1 MICAGTPRPNGDQRS
16 SYYEIGDDRSVSL
29 ADLPGVW
36 GRQRPKLQS
45 LPATCAAATGLF
57 SYATFCL
64 NKSRYTYSINSSTP
78 KYSFYKLSSDLRKL
92 SLAVYFADI
101 IKFTSAAEQSDG
113 DILRFFA
120 MTLYKLEKE
129 NSDLSLIKA
138 IFELRTASMLGF
150 MPDLR
155 ACSECACYEHEK
167 MIFLWEESKI
177 ICGDCFDSFFSESL
191 HYMLSSSLLYAMR
204 YVVYSPLEKV
214 YGFSLK
220 GETAERF
227 YYFAEFY
234 LQRQLGRDFKSLD
247 YYKNLKDY

>member
-1 MICAGTPRPNGDQRS
+1 MLDTVDGIVLGKRD
-16 SYYEIGDDRSVSL
+16 IGENNCFLDIL
-29 ADLPGVW
+29 TNEFGVVEVTAH
-36 GRQRPKLQS
+36 GVKKLNS
-45 LPATCAAATGLF
+45 KNAAATGLF

-64 NKSRYTYSINSSTP
+64 NKNRYAYSINSTVP

-101 IKFTSAAEQSDG
+101 VKFTSASEQSEE

-120 MTLYKLEKE
+120 VTLYKLEKE
-129 NSDLSLIKA
+129 DADLPLIKS
-138 IFELRTASMLGF
+138 IFEFRLASMLGF

-167 MIFLWEESKI
+167 MFFVWDESKI
-177 ICGDCFDSFFSESL
+177 ICDDCFDGYFSENL
-191 HYMLSSSLLYAMR
+191 HFLLSPSLLYAMR
-204 YVVYSPLEKV
+204 YVVYSPLERV
-214 YGFSLK
+214 FGFCLK

-227 YYFAEFY
+227 YYFTENY
-234 LQRQLGRDFKSLD
+234 LQKQLGRDFKSLD

>member
-1 MICAGTPRPNGDQRS
+1 MLVTVDGIVLGRRDVGENNCFLDVLTN
-16 SYYEIGDDRSVSL
+16 EF
-29 ADLPGVW
+29 GVIEVTAH
-36 GRQRPKLQS
+36 GVKKLNS
-45 LPATCAAATGLF
+45 KNASATGLF

-64 NKSRYTYSINSSTP
+64 NKSRYTYSINSTTP

-101 IKFTSAAEQSDG
+101 IKFTSATEQGDG
-113 DILRFFA
+113 NILRFFA
-120 MTLYKLEKE
+120 VTLYKLEKE
-129 NSDLSLIKA
+129 GADLSLVKA
-138 IFELRTASMLGF
+138 IFELRIASMLGF

-167 MIFLWEESKI
+167 MIFIWDESKI
-177 ICGDCFDSFFSESL
+177 ICEDCFDSYFSESL
-191 HYMLSSSLLYAMR
+191 HYLLSPSLLYAMR
-204 YVVYSPLEKV
+204 YVVYSPFEKV
-214 YGFSLK
+214 YSFSLK

-227 YYFAEFY
+227 YYFAESY